1 MKHISETTKRKQSE
15 VLILF
20 IKKQGREGVDAVAG
34 GGGGG
39 TEAGGGR
46 NLIHSD

>member
-20 IKKQGREGVDAVAG
+20 IKKQGREGVGAVAG
-34 GGGGG
+34 GGGVGLKQG
-39 TEAGGGR
+39 EGET
-46 NLIHSD
+46 